1 MRTNEIQNEI
11 EQIKKWEEKIKT
23 KDLERETKKK
33 CKYDFKQYG
42 AIRSFMKVFIFVK
55 LK

>member
-1 MRTNEIQNEI
+1 MRTNEIKNEI

-23 KDLERETKKK
+23 KDLERETKKY
-33 CKYDFKQYG
+33 KYDFKQYG
-42 AIRSFMKVFIFVK
+42 KIRSFMKALIFVK